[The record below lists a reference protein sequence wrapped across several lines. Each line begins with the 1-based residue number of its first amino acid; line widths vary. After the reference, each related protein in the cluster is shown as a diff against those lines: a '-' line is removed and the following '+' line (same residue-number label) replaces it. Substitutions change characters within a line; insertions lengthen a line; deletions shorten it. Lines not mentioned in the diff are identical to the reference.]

1 MTTGSGGKWTKEPS
15 EVAEDDLPVTLQ
27 LTGRQKRLLR
37 QMCEHYTE
45 GIREAISATTEDTSL
60 EGIDDLLALTG
71 GYANAL
77 SDLGEMEKQL
87 T

>member
-1 MTTGSGGKWTKEPS
+1 VDGDE
-15 EVAEDDLPVTLQ
+15 APVTLQ

-37 QMCEHYTE
+37 QMIEHYSE
-45 GIREAISATTEDTSL
+45 GVQEAITATTEDTSL
-60 EGIDDLLALTG
+60 EDIEDLLTLTG

-77 SDLGEMEKQL
+77 SDLAEMEKQL